1 MGNGGKKILK
11 KQLVIIGIVV
21 LLLAVGLSG
30 CVNPDQ
36 GFCAEKLDV
45 KPEGY
50 YTLSDEYLKSYP
62 HLKEVIIECN
72 ITGNMTCMSVPR
84 EEYNRAN
91 IFLSQC
97 NNVKYKNEFYEIT
110 LYCAD

>member
-1 MGNGGKKILK
+1 MEEKILK
-11 KQLVIIGIVV
+11 NRLVIIGIAV
-21 LLLAVGLSG
+21 LLICVGLSG
-30 CVNPDQ
+30 CAIQDQ

-45 KPEGY
+45 KPKDF

-72 ITGNMTCMSVPR
+72 ITGNMTCISVPR
-84 EEYNRAN
+84 EEHYRVN
-91 IFLSQC
+91 IILSQC